1 MYPWLMPYWARFQ
14 QVFANQRLPHAFL
27 LVGPTGIGKS
37 ALATQWASLF
47 LCEQPQQNAPC
58 GHCHACLLAKQQS
71 HPDWH
76 IYGAD
81 DAKSIGVDTI
91 RQLSA
96 QLMNSPQLGRGKVAI
111 ILQAERMTE
120 AAENALLKTL
130 EEPPGNSLL
139 LLLTDSAMKLL
150 PTIVSRCQVWTLQA
164 EEQQALA
171 WLQQQSPAQTI
182 TPALLQMNQGAPLRT
197 LTYLNEG
204 GEQQRQAVISALE
217 LYRQQ
222 PWTIT
227 ALTKCWVS
235 AMPTSFEWLSRL
247 LLDALKLQ
255 QGVTMQQLQFA
266 DHASLLSFLAARPAE
281 ILLGSLQQ
289 LLLLKQSLQ
298 DMPSAVPSI
307 LFADWLDQLFTKE

>member
-1 MYPWLMPYWARFQ
+1 MYPWLVPYWARFQ
-14 QVFANQRLPHAFL
+14 QIFANQRLPHALL

-37 ALATQWASLF
+37 ALATQWSSLF

-76 IYGAD
+76 VYGAD

-164 EEQQALA
+164 EEQQALT
-171 WLQQQSPAQTI
+171 WLQQQSPSQTI

-197 LTYLNEG
+197 LAYLNDG
-204 GEQQRQAVISALE
+204 GEQQRQAVVNAMA

-235 AMPTSFEWLSRL
+235 AMPATFEWLSRL

-255 QGVTMQQLQFA
+255 QGVAMQQLSFA
-266 DHASLLSFLAARPAE
+266 DQANLLAFLATRPAE
-281 ILLGSLQQ
+281 VLLNSSQQ

-298 DMPSAVPSI
+298 DMPSAVPAI

>member
-14 QVFANQRLPHAFL
+14 QVFASQRLPHAFL

-47 LCEQPQQNAPC
+47 LCEKPQQNTPC

-171 WLQQQSPAQTI
+171 WLQQQAPAQTI

-197 LTYLNEG
+197 LMYLNDG

-235 AMPTSFEWLSRL
+235 AMPTSFEWLSCL

-266 DHASLLSFLAARPAE
+266 DHANLLSFLAARPAE
-281 ILLGSLQQ
+281 ILFGSLQQ